1 VSTSGGSATSTIV
14 GNQTP
19 GDAVAN
25 PTGAVDVRAFGELW
39 DDGAALWRRMTEADG
54 GTATVTGAGSGI
66 AQTQLYMSSTTVGA
80 VQPVGSV
87 AAAFHTGAG
96 NDAPAAVGSYLLRPD
111 LAAMNVQRE
120 GQFAG
125 SVLTSPL
132 PGTAAAVEGSATTAA
147 GAQIV
152 ATLPAAAGITT
163 WITGFDVTV
172 SNGTAGS
179 VLVTVAGIATS
190 RSWYIAQVA
199 SGQNTLSIR
208 FPRAIPSSAV
218 NTAVTVTVP
227 TTTTGFNSVVAYGFQ
242 L

>member
-1 VSTSGGSATSTIV
+1 VSTSGGTLTATV
-14 GNQTP
+14 AGGQTP

-25 PTGAVDVRAFGELW
+25 PADALDVRAFLELW
-39 DDGAALWRRMTEADG
+39 DDGASLWRRATEADG
-54 GTATVTGAGSGI
+54 GTSPVTGAGSGI
-66 AQTQLYMSSTTVGA
+66 AQTQLYMSSTTAGS
-80 VQPVGSV
+80 VQPLGSV

-96 NDAPAAVGSYLLRPD
+96 NDAPAAVGPYLLRPD
-111 LAAMNVQRE
+111 LVAMNVQRE
-120 GQFAG
+120 GQFTG
-125 SVLTSPL
+125 SVLSSSL
-132 PGTAAAVEGSATTAA
+132 PGAAVAVEASANTAA

-152 ATLPAAAGITT
+152 ATLPAAAGIST

-179 VLVTVAGIATS
+179 VLVAVAGIATA

-199 SGQNTLSIR
+199 SGQSTLSIR
-208 FPRAIPSSAV
+208 FPRPIPSSAV